1 MKQIFMSLS
10 LLLLSLGVTSTAV
23 AADWQPISKSV
34 AEREEYF
41 LDLDSVKIRQGRL
54 SGNVLTNYARNR
66 FEAASA
72 QDLYSVDCQARNIS
86 HLSGGT
92 FSEPY
97 AQGKSVSQYVGRSPT
112 PEAIQAG
119 TTGER
124 ILIELCKAKPVP

>member
-1 MKQIFMSLS
+1 MILKLS
-10 LLLLSLGVTSTAV
+10 LLFVALGITSTGI
-23 AADWQPISKSV
+23 AADWQMITKSV

-41 LDLDSVKIRQGRL
+41 LDLDSVKVRQGRL
-54 SGNVLTNYARNR
+54 SGNVLTNYSRNR

-72 QDLYSVDCQARNIS
+72 QDLYSVDCKARNIA

-97 AQGKSVSQYVGRSPT
+97 AEGKKVSQYVGRSST
-112 PEAIQAG
+112 PEPVQSG

-124 ILIELCKAKPVP
+124 IFVELCKATPAP